1 MDSALYI
8 VVIAVIAVNILAV
21 AVALACGIKRKGCE
35 D

>member
-1 MDSALYI
+1 MDSALLH
-8 VVIAVIAVNILAV
+8 VVAVIAVNILAV